1 MIESAKLQVE
11 RLTALTDAAVIK
23 GAQLASDTSSTI
35 QPGTSTKSKTPL
47 DVKKDEPVLVYQQ
60 DRAAVQSVPVEKNE
74 TPTIPTFAVK
84 KDEADDGTRASVT
97 GVYVVCSFFFISFNR
112 FALITNLYVADA
124 GLCTRRFT

>member
-35 QPGTSTKSKTPL
+35 QPGTSTKSETAL
-47 DVKKDEPVLVYQQ
+47 DVKKDEL
-60 DRAAVQSVPVEKNE
+60 AAVQSVPVEKNE

-84 KDEADDGTRASVT
+84 KDEADDGNRARVA
-97 GVYVVCSFFFISFNR
+97 GVYVVYSFFFISFNR
-112 FALITNLYVADA
+112 FALITNLYVVDA

>member
-35 QPGTSTKSKTPL
+35 QPGTSTKSETAL
-47 DVKKDEPVLVYQQ
+47 DVKKDEL
-60 DRAAVQSVPVEKNE
+60 AAVQSVPVEKNE

-84 KDEADDGTRASVT
+84 KDEADDGNRASVT

-112 FALITNLYVADA
+112 FALITNLYVVDA

>member
-35 QPGTSTKSKTPL
+35 QPGTSTKSETAL
-47 DVKKDEPVLVYQQ
+47 DVKKDEL
-60 DRAAVQSVPVEKNE
+60 AAVQSVPVEKNE

-84 KDEADDGTRASVT
+84 KDEADDGNRASVA

-112 FALITNLYVADA
+112 FALITNLYVVDA

>member
-35 QPGTSTKSKTPL
+35 QPGTSTKSETAL
-47 DVKKDEPVLVYQQ
+47 DVKKDEL
-60 DRAAVQSVPVEKNE
+60 AAVQSVPVEKNE

-84 KDEADDGTRASVT
+84 KDEADDGNRASVT

>member
-35 QPGTSTKSKTPL
+35 QPGTSTKSETAL
-47 DVKKDEPVLVYQQ
+47 DVKKDEL
-60 DRAAVQSVPVEKNE
+60 AAVQSVSVEKNE

-84 KDEADDGTRASVT
+84 KDEADDGNRARVA
-97 GVYVVCSFFFISFNR
+97 GVYVVYSFFFISFNR
-112 FALITNLYVADA
+112 FALITNLYVVDA

>member
-35 QPGTSTKSKTPL
+35 QPGTSTKSETAL
-47 DVKKDEPVLVYQQ
+47 DVKKDEL
-60 DRAAVQSVPVEKNE
+60 AAVQSVPVEKNE

-84 KDEADDGTRASVT
+84 KDEADDGNRASVA
-97 GVYVVCSFFFISFNR
+97 GVYMVCSFFFISFNR
-112 FALITNLYVADA
+112 FALITNLYVVDA

>member
-35 QPGTSTKSKTPL
+35 QPGTSTKSETAL
-47 DVKKDEPVLVYQQ
+47 DVKKDEL
-60 DRAAVQSVPVEKNE
+60 AAVQSVPVEKNE

-84 KDEADDGTRASVT
+84 KDEADDGNRARVA
-97 GVYVVCSFFFISFNR
+97 GVYVVYSFFFISFNR
-112 FALITNLYVADA
+112 FALITNLYIDA

>member
-11 RLTALTDAAVIK
+11 RLTALTDAAVRK

-35 QPGTSTKSKTPL
+35 QPGTSTKSETAL
-47 DVKKDEPVLVYQQ
+47 DVKKDEL
-60 DRAAVQSVPVEKNE
+60 AAVQSVPVEKNE

-84 KDEADDGTRASVT
+84 KDEADDGNRARVA
-97 GVYVVCSFFFISFNR
+97 GVYVVYSFFFISFNR
-112 FALITNLYVADA
+112 FALITNLYVVDA